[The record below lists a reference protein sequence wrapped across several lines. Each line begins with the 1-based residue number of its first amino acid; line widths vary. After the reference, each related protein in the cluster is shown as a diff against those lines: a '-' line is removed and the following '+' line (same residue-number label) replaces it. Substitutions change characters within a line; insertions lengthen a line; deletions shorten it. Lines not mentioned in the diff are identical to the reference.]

1 MKRVLGHSKEIRLPE
16 ARDQAE
22 SSISKYISKQVRDD
36 GSLDQGSRSR
46 DWREVDNLEYILE
59 VESSNILDVGGKG
72 NRRIKD
78 DPQFSGL
85 SN

>member
-1 MKRVLGHSKEIRLPE
+1 MKRVLGCSKAIRLPG

-22 SSISKYISKQVRDD
+22 SSIRKYISKQVRDD

-46 DWREVDNLEYILE
+46 GQREVDNLEYILE
-59 VESSNILDVGGKG
+59 VESSNILDVEGEG

-78 DPQFSGL
+78 DP
-85 SN
+85 